1 MRARPV
7 RSMLPTDFSV
17 TVGRHRDVVRVAV
30 EGELD
35 LATVPVLA
43 EHLEDPSA
51 REVVLDLRALTFLDS
66 SGIALLLGV
75 ARRATREA
83 WALRIVG
90 TPDHAL
96 ATLALCGL
104 VDVLPL
110 D

>member
-1 MRARPV
+1 
-7 RSMLPTDFSV
+7 MLPSDFSV
-17 TVGRHRDVVRVAV
+17 TVGRHRDVVRLAV

-43 EHLEDPSA
+43 EHLEVA
-51 REVVLDLRALTFLDS
+51 GAGEVVLDLAALTFLDS
-66 SGIALLLGV
+66 SGIALLIGLS
-75 ARRATREA
+75 RRADREA

-90 TPDHAL
+90 TPDHAR